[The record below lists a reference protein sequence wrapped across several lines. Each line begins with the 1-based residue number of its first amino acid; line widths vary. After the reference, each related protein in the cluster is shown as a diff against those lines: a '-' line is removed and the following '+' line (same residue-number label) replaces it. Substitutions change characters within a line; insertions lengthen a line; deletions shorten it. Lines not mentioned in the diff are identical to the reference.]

1 MSTILSKHIIIDNMI
16 TSDYIF
22 ELYSKIENT
31 ENKTLL
37 LLYKIHKDHFYS
49 DLKKYTNLTL
59 SKVDDLFSID
69 KEEDI
74 KKINL
79 IKEKMILSVDKILLP
94 MINIELKNVSNIHG
108 YYMFF
113 DRDKLYIVSSYKNI
127 YSVGSVKEEYALLS
141 LLSFILNS

>member
-1 MSTILSKHIIIDNMI
+1 MPTILSKHIIIDKVI

-22 ELYSKIENT
+22 KRLYSKIENI

-37 LLYKIHKDHFYS
+37 LLYKIYKDHFYS

-59 SKVDDLFSID
+59 TKVDDLFSID

-79 IKEKMILSVDKILLP
+79 TKEKMILSVDKILLP
-94 MINIELKNVSNIHG
+94 IINIELKNVSNIYG
-108 YYMFF
+108 YYTFF
-113 DRDKLYIVSSYKNI
+113 
-127 YSVGSVKEEYALLS
+127 
-141 LLSFILNS
+141 